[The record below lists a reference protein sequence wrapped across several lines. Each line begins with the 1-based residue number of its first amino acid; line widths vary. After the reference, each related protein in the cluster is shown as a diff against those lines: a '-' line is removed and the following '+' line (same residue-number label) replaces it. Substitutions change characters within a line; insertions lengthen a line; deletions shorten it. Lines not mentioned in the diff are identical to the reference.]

1 MHLAWSTAPVLALLL
16 ALPQRQWA
24 SDTAPS
30 EDQIGAG
37 AKLKYEAVMAQAF
50 PLHSDAV
57 PWDSINYTR
66 YTKIIVSGPQR
77 SGTTFFAKALAAH
90 LGYEHWDEN
99 RQGTINTDGG
109 TLKLNGNTPLSMVLK
124 VPRLMV
130 LQRPQLSHIIHKLP
144 ESPEVFVAFLAR
156 NCLDVFRSQNRIL
169 NNDDKG
175 DDSGWTCKYGR
186 QVEWSHYHSDPILRS
201 HVDSEH
207 DMICTIKQQV
217 YRRYQRG
224 EMGRRGIATMPI
236 AYDSFQTL
244 GHFCA
249 NSSQLGAKEMT
260 F

>member
-1 MHLAWSTAPVLALLL
+1 MHLAWNTAPVLALLL

-24 SDTAPS
+24 SDAALS
-30 EDQIGAG
+30 E
-37 AKLKYEAVMAQAF
+37 EAVMARAF

-77 SGTTFFAKALAAH
+77 SGTTFFAKALAVH
-90 LGYEHWDEN
+90 LGYEHWDEG
-99 RQGTINTDGG
+99 RKGTVNTTDGG
-109 TLKLNGNTPLSMVLK
+109 TLELNGRTPLAMVLK
-124 VPRLMV
+124 VSRLMV
-130 LQRPQLSHIIHKLP
+130 LQRPMDSHIIHKLP

-156 NCLDVFRSQNRIL
+156 NCLDVFRSQNRIM
-169 NNDDKG
+169 NNDDRG
-175 DDSGWTCKYGR
+175 DDRGWTCKYGR
-186 QVEWSHYHSDPILRS
+186 QLEWSHYHFDPILRS

-207 DMICTIKQQV
+207 DMICTIKQQA
-217 YRRYQRG
+217 YRRYQMG

-244 GHFCA
+244 GHFIA
-249 NSSQLGAKEMT
+249 NSSQRAQLGAKEMT